1 MGKWQV
7 SYVLTYLKDAA
18 LKRPTIS
25 LAVLLVSE
33 LKIFIQESMAMSD
46 DGDGE
51 DDLQTSIRQID
62 CTTTVGGSRGHS
74 LYPE

>member
-33 LKIFIQESMAMSD
+33 LKTFTLRIGTPNSPKTAKW
-46 DGDGE
+46 
-51 DDLQTSIRQID
+51 
-62 CTTTVGGSRGHS
+62 
-74 LYPE
+74 PK